1 MPRLAHRLAVL
12 RRFGRA
18 REGATAVEFAIVA
31 IPMLMMIFGMIEL
44 GLVLLV
50 STTLDTAT
58 DFATRDIRT
67 GVFQSSTTGTHQ
79 VFKDRVCANMTW
91 LKSSC
96 GGLAVEAETFDEFAD
111 VNQAPL
117 VNPTTFKP
125 EDAPRCWAVG
135 NAGSIVLVRVYY
147 RWKIFTPLLNSSLVN
162 GGAGSDTRLLTAA
175 TVFRNEPYTG
185 DPTAAADC

>member
-1 MPRLAHRLAVL
+1 MPRLAHRFAAL

-58 DFATRDIRT
+58 DFATRNIRT
-67 GVFQSSTTGTHQ
+67 GVFQSGADKSHTE
-79 VFKDRVCANMTW
+79 FKNQVCANMTW
-91 LKSSC
+91 LKNSC
-96 GGLAVEAETFDEFAD
+96 ASGLSVESETFDEFDDAND
-111 VNQAPL
+111 APL
-117 VNPTTFKP
+117 IDPTTFNP
-125 EDAPRCWAVG
+125 QGAPRCWAVG
-135 NAGSIVLVRVYY
+135 NAGSIV
-147 RWKIFTPLLNSSLVN
+147 TPLLNSALVN

-175 TVFRNEPYTG
+175 TVFRNEPYTS
-185 DPTAAADC
+185 DPTEAADC